1 MSNQRQSRHKRRP
14 EPGQIMIQER
24 DVRILRLLADYRLLT
39 TSQLHGMCFGARSKA
54 LRRLRQMYDAGLIDR
69 IHRPVIR
76 GSSEIVYI
84 LTKKGHGL
92 LQQSGR
98 HSDADRF
105 SEFKSVSKET
115 SLFFLDHE
123 LALVVFR
130 LAMEKECRDTQTE
143 ILFWKSDQD
152 LRVSRDGKRRILRV
166 QAYDG
171 DTLPLL
177 PDAFFGIQN
186 TKGKSYYF
194 IEMDMGTESLKRVER
209 KFRAYTAYLISG
221 EFQRM
226 WGFKAFRVLILTS
239 SEKRRDNL
247 IQLAGNQRRHAILF
261 WFATFNKDC
270 CGLFNPVWQCA
281 THPGESRSIL
291 QSS

>member
-1 MSNQRQSRHKRRP
+1 MSDRRQSRHERRSG
-14 EPGQIMIQER
+14 PGQIMIQER
-24 DVRILRLLADYRLLT
+24 DVRILRLLAEYRLLT

-92 LQQSGR
+92 FQQSGGYA
-98 HSDADRF
+98 DADRF
-105 SEFKSVSKET
+105 SEFKPVAKET

-123 LALVVFR
+123 LALIAFR
-130 LAMEKECRDTQTE
+130 LALDKECRDAQTE
-143 ILFWKSDQD
+143 ILFWKSDHE

-166 QAYDG
+166 QTFDG
-171 DTLPLL
+171 DILPLL
-177 PDAFFGIQN
+177 PDAFCGIR
-186 TKGKSYYF
+186 TMKGKSYYF
-194 IEMDMGTESLKRVER
+194 VEMDMGSESLKRVER
-209 KFRAYTAYLISG
+209 KFKAYTAFLVSG
-221 EFQRM
+221 EFRRM
-226 WGFKAFRVLILTS
+226 WEFKAFRVLILTS

-247 IQLAGNQRRHAILF
+247 IQLAGNQGRNAILF

-270 CGLFNPVWQCA
+270 CGLFDPVWQCA
-281 THPGESRSIL
+281 AHPGELRSII